1 MIYKQTILFTEKTE
15 CQDCYKC
22 IRECPV
28 KAISFE
34 NGSAEIMEDKCIYC
48 GHCVDV
54 CPVNAIKVRN
64 DTNRVKQLIRLKEKV
79 FVSLAPSYRSEFP
92 DIKTEQIIG
101 ALKKLGFFMVSETAL
116 GAQEVSAHIAK
127 ILKKQKNNLFL
138 SSACPTVVQYIRK
151 YRPEYTEN
159 IINLMSPVLTHCK
172 QLRKLYKDDIAIVF
186 IGPCISKKYEAD
198 QYPEILNAALTFKEL
213 KDWLEE
219 ENININ
225 EIEIDKTNNFIP
237 YSAEEGGLYPVEG
250 GMIAGIKSNV
260 SICDSDFMYFSG
272 ISTIKNSLNDI
283 KSLDLKNNLF
293 IEMMAC
299 EGGCINGPMMDV
311 KTGLAY
317 RRYNIIEKVQYN
329 TDAIPRKTEI
339 DINEKYVPDK
349 VEIIEFDEDEIN
361 LALRRIGKFNRK
373 DELNC
378 GGCGYNTCREFAKA
392 LLAGNTEETMCVSY
406 MRKMAQKKANA
417 LIKAM
422 PSGVVIV
429 NNKMRIIECNENFVK
444 LMGEKAEYINNTIP
458 GLEGAN
464 FEKLFPNLSDMFKR
478 VLETGKDFINIE
490 IKFGDKILNISIFTI
505 EIHNIIGGIFQ
516 DITQPSV
523 RKEQIIKKAKQV
535 INKNLK
541 TVQKIAYLLGENAAE
556 TEIILNSI
564 IEAFSPDSRKDFDEL

>member
-1 MIYKQTILFTEKTE
+1 LFTEKTE

>member
-1 MIYKQTILFTEKTE
+1 
-15 CQDCYKC
+15 
-22 IRECPV
+22 
-28 KAISFE
+28 
-34 NGSAEIMEDKCIYC
+34 
-48 GHCVDV
+48 
-54 CPVNAIKVRN
+54 
-64 DTNRVKQLIRLKEKV
+64 
-79 FVSLAPSYRSEFP
+79 
-92 DIKTEQIIG
+92 
-101 ALKKLGFFMVSETAL
+101 
-116 GAQEVSAHIAK
+116 
-127 ILKKQKNNLFL
+127 
-138 SSACPTVVQYIRK
+138 
-151 YRPEYTEN
+151 
-159 IINLMSPVLTHCK
+159 
-172 QLRKLYKDDIAIVF
+172 
-186 IGPCISKKYEAD
+186 
-198 QYPEILNAALTFKEL
+198 
-213 KDWLEE
+213 
-219 ENININ
+219 
-225 EIEIDKTNNFIP
+225 
-237 YSAEEGGLYPVEG
+237 
-250 GMIAGIKSNV
+250 
-260 SICDSDFMYFSG
+260 
-272 ISTIKNSLNDI
+272 
-283 KSLDLKNNLF
+283 
-293 IEMMAC
+293 MMAC